1 MGLFL
6 SYSSRDRTDLEGLL
20 SALHRGHEDVWFDDE
35 LGGGEVWWQAILE
48 RIRGC
53 EVFVFALSNNALQSK
68 PCLTE
73 LRYAQELGKPVI
85 PIQIGP
91 VESLRVTPLAAV
103 EAIDFRTPTVDSGIR
118 LMTAVQDARERVRPL
133 PSPLPDEPPVPFA
146 YLMRLATAVVEA
158 EISPQEQADL
168 FGQIRTA
175 LGEDGDD
182 PATRRDIAQLVQT
195 LRAHPDATD
204 ATKTE
209 ADHLLAALGEASQTG
224 ISNGERPSRKWL
236 IAAVAAVVFV
246 VAAIVAVVAV
256 SHGKNEPATA
266 QPATAAPTTPSPTKV
281 PLVTPAMLDS
291 ILLSQDEITAITGV
305 PDMQADDVTQ
315 LMYTGP
321 DSFSDPDCLGA
332 DTAAAGPVYEGSGFA
347 GVRAQT
353 LNASQPTD
361 PTIPLAWVEQA
372 AVSFPSE
379 HLATAFLNKS
389 ADRWEGCNGQVVKQ
403 SGADGAMSWTYGD
416 LTQDQNTIS
425 QLSTQEGGGGWDC
438 QHTLTAYSNVVL
450 EAVACNADI
459 QDEASR
465 IVEQMV
471 GKAKG

>member
-53 EVFVFALSNNALQSK
+53 EVFVFGLSNNALQSK
-68 PCLTE
+68 PCLAE
-73 LRYAQELGKPVI
+73 LRYAQELGKPVL

-103 EAIDFRTPTVDSGIR
+103 EAIDFRTPTVDSGVR
-118 LMTAVQDARERVRPL
+118 LMTAVQDARDRVRPL

-146 YLMRLATAVVEA
+146 YLMRLATAVAEA
-158 EISPQEQADL
+158 EISPQEQAAL
-168 FGQIRTA
+168 FGQLRTA
-175 LGEDGDD
+175 LNDDGDD
-182 PATRRDIAQLVQT
+182 PATRRDIAQLVRT
-195 LRAHPDATD
+195 LRARPDATD
-204 ATKTE
+204 ATRTE
-209 ADHLLAALGEASQTG
+209 ADHLLAALGETSRPDTPD
-224 ISNGERPSRKWL
+224 GEHRSRKWL
-236 IAAVAAVVFV
+236 IAAAAAIVCVVAAVVVVFV
-246 VAAIVAVVAV
+246 R
-256 SHGKNEPATA
+256 HGQSEPAA
-266 QPATAAPTTPSPTKV
+266 PQRATAAPTTSSQTKV
-281 PLVTPAMLDS
+281 PLVAPAMLDS
-291 ILLSQDEITAITGV
+291 ILLSQDNITAITGV
-305 PDMQADDVTQ
+305 PNLKADDVTQ

-353 LNASQPTD
+353 LNAPQPTD
-361 PTIPLAWVEQA
+361 PTTPLAWVEQA

-379 HLATAFLNKS
+379 HLAEAFLNKS
-389 ADRWEGCNGQVVKQ
+389 ADRWDGCNGQVVKQ
-403 SGADGAMSWTYGD
+403 SGANGPMSWTYGD
-416 LTQDQNTIS
+416 LTRDQNTIS

-438 QHTLTAYSNVVL
+438 QHTLTTYSNVIL

-459 QDEASR
+459 HDEASR